1 MSLAEFDEKDF
12 FRKVLK
18 VQIMKGIDQYLDK
31 KDYPIVIEVFEEAI
45 QKLKA
50 QLNE

>member
-1 MSLAEFDEKDF
+1 MNLSEIDEKDF
-12 FRKVLK
+12 FREVLK
-18 VQIMKGIDQYLDK
+18 IQIMKGIDQYLDK

-50 QLNE
+50 QLDE